1 MLKPI
6 PIYKVW
12 FVFLCKLHAAVKYG
26 FMQIVLSICNIFHAF
41 DVEKE
46 GSERIDHALNFNV
59 KIHKNGGICIT
70 GEYYSI

>member
-1 MLKPI
+1 MLQPI

-26 FMQIVLSICNIFHAF
+26 FMQIVLGICNIFHAF

-46 GSERIDHALNFNV
+46 GTEKIAHAFNFKV
-59 KIHKNGGICIT
+59 KINK
-70 GEYYSI
+70 